1 MKLSA
6 RQAAQKTGKSI
17 PTITRAIK
25 SGKLSATKTGSGGYE
40 IEASELFR
48 VFRVVTEAPNVKDNT
63 LGNETPSSLSDDTP
77 GERALREKI
86 ELLEAALSD
95 AKTERDEWREQAKR
109 LALARPSP
117 EEPTAVKKGFW
128 ARLTNR

>member
-6 RQAAQKTGKSI
+6 SQAAKKTGKSI

-48 VFRVVTEAPNVKDNT
+48 VFNAVTEKPNAKDNT
-63 LGNETPSSLSDDTP
+63 LDSETPPTLTDNTLS
-77 GERALREKI
+77 EKVLREKI

-109 LALARPSP
+109 LALALPSP
-117 EEPTAVKKGFW
+117 EETAPVKKGFW